1 MKRISTVQ
9 LRSSHRLS
17 SGISNTRQ
25 VRPEELMCK
34 NPSWYFLASPIQLFL
49 LMCSPSN
56 YLLWGLETRELL
68 FCEHLSIIYSFRCVA
83 SREQQLLSV

>member
-1 MKRISTVQ
+1 MQ

-34 NPSWYFLASPIQLFL
+34 NLSWYFLASPIQLFL
-49 LMCSPSN
+49 LMCSPSS
-56 YLLWGLETRELL
+56 YPVAGLETGEPL
-68 FCEHLSIIYSFRCVA
+68 FYEHLSIIYYFRCVA
-83 SREQQLLSV
+83 NREQQLLSR